1 MVRDMERIFG
11 ICSDIHGN
19 LEALEAV
26 LKDME
31 KHGVTQKICLGDIV
45 GYGAEPERCVK
56 EIKENDWLVLTGNHE
71 EGLIYPE
78 MLEYFN
84 NSAVAGVQ
92 WARQQMGDADIEWLS
107 GLPHVIRGSSYEL
120 VHASLDDPMN
130 WDYVLSC
137 EEAERHFEYQQSLV
151 CFCGHTHSGMIWRK
165 GRRIYS
171 KVPSA
176 RQFSLPKRQKVLINV
191 GSVGQ
196 PRDGNPKAS
205 YVLFRPE
212 ARTVQFRRVAYNVK
226 FAKEKIIKAGLPE
239 NLGKRL
245 LRGV

>member
-1 MVRDMERIFG
+1 MERIFG

-19 LEALEAV
+19 WEALEAV

-31 KHGVTQKICLGDIV
+31 SHGVTQKICLGDII
-45 GYGAEPERCVK
+45 GYGAEPGRCVN
-56 EIKENDWLVLTGNHE
+56 EIKENDWVVLSGNHE

-84 NSAVAGVQ
+84 EAAVAGIR
-92 WARQQMGDADIEWLS
+92 WAREQIDSVEVEWLS

-120 VHASLDDPMN
+120 VHASLDEPMN
-130 WDYVLSC
+130 WEYVVSRF
-137 EEAERHFEYQQSLV
+137 EAERHFDCQQSLA

-171 KVPSA
+171 KIPST
-176 RQFSLPKRQKVLINV
+176 RKFKLPDRQKVLINV

-196 PRDGNPKAS
+196 PRDGNPKAC
-205 YVLFRPE
+205 YVLFAPE
-212 ARTVQFRRVAYNVK
+212 ARTVQFRRVAYDIAS
-226 FAKEKIIKAGLPE
+226 AKDKILKAGLPE
-239 NLGKRL
+239 RLANRL
-245 LRGV
+245 LKGA

>member
-1 MVRDMERIFG
+1 MERIFG

-19 LEALEAV
+19 WDALEAV

-31 KHGVTQKICLGDIV
+31 THGVTQKVCLGDIV
-45 GYGAEPERCVK
+45 GYGAEPGRCVE
-56 EIKENDWLVLTGNHE
+56 EIKENEWLVLSGNHE

-78 MLEYFN
+78 MLAYFN
-84 NSAVAGVQ
+84 DAAIAGVL
-92 WARQQMGDADIEWLS
+92 WAKQQIVREQLEWLA

-120 VHASLDDPMN
+120 VHASLNEPMN
-130 WDYVLSC
+130 WDYVLSRP
-137 EEAERHFEYQQSLV
+137 EAERHFDSQQSLV

-165 GRRIYS
+165 GRRVYS

-176 RQFSLPKRQKVLINV
+176 RQFKLPEKQKVLINV

-205 YVLFRPE
+205 YVLFKPE
-212 ARTVQFRRVAYNVK
+212 SRTVQFRRVRYDVES
-226 FAKEKIIKAGLPE
+226 AKAKILQAGLPE

-245 LRGV
+245 LQGT

>member
-1 MVRDMERIFG
+1 MDRIFG

-19 LEALEAV
+19 WEALQAV
-26 LKDME
+26 LHDME
-31 KHGVTQKICLGDIV
+31 SHGVTQKICLGDIV
-45 GYGAEPERCVK
+45 GYGADPERCVRQ
-56 EIKENDWLVLTGNHE
+56 IKDNDWVVLTGNHE

-84 NSAVAGVQ
+84 DAAVAGILWSREQ
-92 WARQQMGDADIEWLS
+92 IGSAELAWLS

-120 VHASLDDPMN
+120 VHASLDEPMN
-130 WDYVLSC
+130 WEYVMSRD
-137 EEAERHFEYQQSLV
+137 EAERHFDCQQSLA

-171 KVPSA
+171 KIPTA
-176 RQFSLPKRQKVLINV
+176 RKFSLPDRQKVLINV

-205 YVLFRPE
+205 YVLFKPE
-212 ARTVQFRRVAYNVK
+212 QRTVQFRRVQYDVES
-226 FAKEKIIKAGLPE
+226 AKAKILRAGLPSK
-239 NLGKRL
+239 LGERL
-245 LRGV
+245 VRGT

>member
-1 MVRDMERIFG
+1 MERIFG

-19 LEALEAV
+19 WEALQAV

-31 KHGVTQKICLGDIV
+31 THNVTQRICLGDIV
-45 GYGAEPERCVK
+45 GYGADPARCVN
-56 EIKENDWLVLTGNHE
+56 EIKENDWLVLMGNHE

-78 MLEYFN
+78 MLDYFN
-84 NSAVAGVQ
+84 DAAIAGVL
-92 WARQQMGDADIEWLS
+92 WARSQIASKEIEWLS

-120 VHASLDDPMN
+120 VHASLDNPMN
-130 WDYVLSC
+130 WDYVLSRD
-137 EEAERHFEYQQSLV
+137 EADRHFDCQQSLV

-171 KVPSA
+171 KIPSA
-176 RQFSLPKRQKVLINV
+176 RQFKLPDQQKVLINV

-205 YVLFRPE
+205 YVLFKPE
-212 ARTVQFRRVAYNVK
+212 ARTVQFRRVPYDIES
-226 FAKEKIIKAGLPE
+226 AKAKILTAGLPE

-245 LRGV
+245 LVGT